1 MVQQSFIRKNF
12 IGQEGFQWWIGQIV
26 NEEKWKA
33 NMPSSPQ
40 NNNESEDYKGF
51 SERYKVRIMGYHTA
65 SKEELPDDDLPWATV
80 MYPVTSGG
88 GGRNSYGNANLTQG
102 VFVFGFFMDGSN
114 SQMPVI
120 MGCLGYNDYQAVMKE
135 VPDAT
140 FLPFSG
146 YTENYDQGKV
156 ATIATRV
163 TENPGIVARQVGLQT
178 GAPVIDAWNEGVG
191 SGNNN
196 KDMASFVS
204 ADEEEADPLPATSKC
219 EPMPVGK
226 LQRQLQNILQEVEK
240 VRRAQTDYRFAVTK
254 ASGNEEARVAAMI
267 KKAAKYVAGSMKY
280 VYAQI
285 EKSILKSISSGI
297 QGIQN
302 QLMPAEQHELKQ
314 RVDGINDIVSCLF
327 KRMIGGLYNMAF
339 NFLNQMLTRAVNITR
354 CFVDNF
360 IGQILGRAMG
370 TIDGVIQGALGGL
383 SGMLALAGGLSG
395 SIPSLNISTNVT
407 ALVGD
412 ILSFLTCE
420 EDPEC
425 SDTKDFNILSGAGSL
440 ASTDVASI
448 LGTMG
453 SVAAQAA
460 ADLAGQAAAGLGVP
474 VPSAS
479 DLDNLGSSI
488 NFSSVSNSSCSD
500 GSNSG
505 TDPRD
510 CGPPLITFLGGG
522 LTGAPPVGNAL
533 ISAAGS
539 VLGVDLNSYG
549 LNVSSSL
556 QISVNDDCG
565 SGQGAVLTPVFGPVQ
580 TYTVR
585 DDVGDTTNQ
594 SPNTNP
600 DIWEQIPSTGSG
612 TMGSGTT
619 GIGTISAWKP
629 TTTYEPGDIVQVP
642 VGSPGTG
649 AGTVA
654 AAATDG
660 SGPTTGVVAVNVVR
674 GGTGYL
680 GAPNGST
687 GGDGRTWARPDDTS
701 IIRNSPDGES
711 DGRDGLREIP
721 RAPGNN
727 MCVTAGDQVLLPP
740 GTSVILEPSGEEIL
754 GGATRTV
761 TTTGCFTT
769 PPLPPDTTRR
779 GGYPSGEGSYP
790 VILSLD
796 VVNINTPGVRYSPD
810 DEVVITP
817 SNGAT
822 AEIEVNDMGSITNVK
837 ITSAG
842 EGFQEMPQVY
852 VKSGTGFNADLNPR
866 FRIDRVG
873 DSAVEEPS
881 MQDKIISVIDCV
893 GKVPDSLYA
902 PCTSCQDTSMV
913 W

>member
-1 MVQQSFIRKNF
+1 MLEQSFIKKNF
-12 IGQEGFQWWIGQIV
+12 VGQEGFQWWIGQIV

-120 MGCLGYNDYQAVMKE
+120 MGCLGYNDYQAVMKN
-135 VPDAT
+135 VPEEAP

-178 GAPVIDAWNEGVG
+178 GEPVVDAWNEGVG
-191 SGNNN
+191 SGSNN

-204 ADEEEADPLPATSKC
+204 VDEEEADPLPATSKC

-302 QLMPAEQHELKQ
+302 QLMPAEQHELKA
-314 RVDGINDIVSCLF
+314 RVDGINDVVSCLF

-360 IGQILGRAMG
+360 IGQILGKAMG
-370 TIDGVIQGALGGL
+370 TIDGIVQGALGGL
-383 SGMLALAGGLSG
+383 NGMLALAGGLSG

-460 ADLAGQAAAGLGVP
+460 ADLAGQAAAGLGIP

-479 DLDNLGSSI
+479 DLDSLGSSI
-488 NFSSVSNSSCSD
+488 NFSSVSNASCSD

-510 CGPPLITFLGGG
+510 CGPPLVSFLGGG

-533 ISAAGS
+533 ISAAGA

-549 LNVSSSL
+549 LNVSSNL
-556 QISVNDDCG
+556 QISINDDCG
-565 SGQGAVLTPVFGPVQ
+565 SGQGAVVTPVFGPVQ
-580 TYTVR
+580 TYQATE
-585 DDVGDTTNQ
+585 TNINQ
-594 SPNTNP
+594 PPPTNP
-600 DIWEQIPSTGSG
+600 DVWDQISS
-612 TMGSGTT
+612 T
-619 GIGTISAWKP
+619 GIGTISAWSS
-629 TTTYEPGDIVQVP
+629 TTTYESGDIVQVP
-642 VGSPGTG
+642 VGSTGTG

-654 AAATDG
+654 AASTDG
-660 SGPTTGVVAVNVVR
+660 FGPTTGLVAVNVVR

-680 GAPNGST
+680 PSPNGST

-701 IIRNSPDGES
+701 IVRNSPDGES

-769 PPLPPDTTRR
+769 PPLPPDTTAPTR
-779 GGYPSGEGSYP
+779 GSYPSGEGSYP

-837 ITSAG
+837 ITSSG

-873 DSAVEEPS
+873 DLAVEEPS
-881 MQDKIISVIDCV
+881 VQDKIISVVDCV